1 MHLFGYGRIMQAVG
15 PGMHGLGQIRLFFEG
30 EVLVYC
36 CPFRDI
42 QKYLMTLIPA
52 ADGGHSVVGLPAVRR
67 WAAGATQEALE
78 ASARTAMCFSSDS
91 TRSRQRFCAFLVGG
105 FASRRSG
112 GAPKSPI
119 K

>member
-78 ASARTAMCFSSDS
+78 ATRKNGDVLFFRFHAISPAVLRVPCGWICFEK
-91 TRSRQRFCAFLVGG
+91 VGWR
-105 FASRRSG
+105 AQE
-112 GAPKSPI
+112 PD
-119 K
+119 